1 MRTQYSTIVIG
12 AGSGG
17 LTVAVGLAR
26 LGKEVAL
33 IESHAVGGDCTNVG
47 CIPSKTLIHLAD
59 AREGDSTGSTTIF
72 AEVRGKRDR
81 LRNDETH
88 AVKHTE
94 QLQFLHGLARFISPR
109 RLEVMLD
116 TGDRQELTADNIV
129 IATGSRPQ
137 TIDID
142 GLPDDRILT
151 NENIFEL
158 REAPQH
164 LAIVGSGPIAM
175 ELAFALRD
183 LGSHI
188 SIITLDDRVF
198 NKAPVAASR
207 VLQDALADRGIDVYY
222 RATASNYDQLSQ
234 TLTLETDD
242 GLVQLE
248 DVDKVLLAIGRRR
261 NIDNLGLEHTGVK
274 FDVKTGIEV
283 DHHGATNVRGIYAVG
298 DVTPDSHWT
307 HSADAQGRR
316 VVQRIAF
323 PWLPSF
329 GRDPMY
335 PNATFSDPEVAN
347 VGLMPEEIAKRY
359 HPQLVKT
366 LRFDLPKTD
375 KGYTEGLTRG
385 FVQVSAVRLT
395 GRILGA
401 TIVGPRASEMISF
414 FTLAITEGVSLYKLF
429 RLVYPYPTLS
439 GAVQKIADQYVRE
452 TLPHVPAEVWA
463 YMRFTAATM
472 WRRGRGGFS
481 VPAPAVEPAQ
491 QSPARTEPE
500 LVSS

>member
-1 MRTQYSTIVIG
+1 MR
-12 AGSGG
+12 
-17 LTVAVGLAR
+17 
-26 LGKEVAL
+26 
-33 IESHAVGGDCTNVG
+33 D
-47 CIPSKTLIHLAD
+47 
-59 AREGDSTGSTTIF
+59 
-72 AEVRGKRDR
+72 KRDR

-88 AVKHTE
+88 ETKHIE
-94 QLQFLHGLARFISPR
+94 HLQFMHAVARFVGPR
-109 RLEVMLD
+109 RLEAQLD
-116 TGDRQELTADNIV
+116 SGERQTLTADNIV

-158 REAPQH
+158 RQAPQH

-183 LGSHI
+183 LGSRV
-188 SIITLDDRVF
+188 SIITRDDRVF
-198 NKAPVAASR
+198 TKAPVAASG
-207 VLQDALADRGIDVYY
+207 VLHDALAGRGIDVCYH
-222 RATASNYDQLSQ
+222 ATASSYDPLSE

-248 DVDKVLLAIGRRR
+248 NVDKVLSAIGRQR
-261 NIDNLGLEHTGVK
+261 NIDNLGLEHAGVK
-274 FDVKTGIEV
+274 FDPKTGIEV
-283 DHHGATNVRGIYAVG
+283 DRNGATNIRGIYAVG

-316 VVQRIAF
+316 AVQRIAF

-329 GRDPMY
+329 GREPLY

-366 LRFDLPKTD
+366 LRFDLAKTD

-385 FVQVSAVRLT
+385 FIQVSAVRLT
-395 GRILGA
+395 GRILGL

-439 GAVQKIADQYVRE
+439 GAVQKIADQYGRE
-452 TLPHVPAEVWA
+452 TLPHLPAEVWV
-463 YMRFTAATM
+463 YMRFTTATM

-481 VPAPAVEPAQ
+481 VLTPAGESAR
-491 QSPARTEPE
+491 QSPAGAEPQMA
-500 LVSS
+500 SS